1 MDLGL
6 TGKVA
11 LVTGGS
17 EGIGKAAALSMV
29 AEGAKATICARRE
42 DVLNA
47 AADEIRAA
55 TGGEV
60 LAVTADEHIIQTT
73 VAILMLQRQA
83 AHKALQTTLK
93 ASYQP
98 ITQARLHLQAIAM
111 RSLKVHQW
119 RRLMLPVLQP

>member
-73 VAILMLQRQA
+73 VAILMLQRRA

-93 ASYQP
+93 AFYQP
-98 ITQARLHLQAIAM
+98 ITQAHLHLQAITM

-119 RRLMLPVLQP
+119 RRLMLLVLQP